1 MYLQLFLQKQTV
13 LRAQLVQTKRA
24 QVPLEHACSQLR
36 LELDAAHRHL
46 LSSLDNRDAP
56 LRVKD
61 GPSRKANLKMT
72 ACKMQNEINDL
83 NRSIGSVKL
92 RLESEIKVFFI
103 SIPFE
108 QTNVNFTA
116 F

>member
-1 MYLQLFLQKQTV
+1 V
-13 LRAQLVQTKRA
+13 LRAQLAQTKRA

-92 RLESEIKVFFI
+92 RLESEIKVFFVH
-103 SIPFE
+103 SKE
-108 QTNVNFTA
+108 SREWY
-116 F
+116 